1 MIVQVQT
8 SPSLPSPPLLPLSS
22 LLPSILPLSPLL
34 PSFFPSLLPPPSPLQ
49 TSVCQNIM
57 EQLGQTNLDS
67 RQKQVVMVSQDSFY
81 KNLTEEQRQFADA
94 GEYNFDHPG
103 MVFVKPLDQQV
114 D

>member
-1 MIVQVQT
+1 
-8 SPSLPSPPLLPLSS
+8 
-22 LLPSILPLSPLL
+22 
-34 PSFFPSLLPPPSPLQ
+34 
-49 TSVCQNIM
+49 M

-81 KNLTEEQRQFADA
+81 KNLTEEQRECADA

-103 MVFVKPLDQQV
+103 MVCVCVKPLDQQV